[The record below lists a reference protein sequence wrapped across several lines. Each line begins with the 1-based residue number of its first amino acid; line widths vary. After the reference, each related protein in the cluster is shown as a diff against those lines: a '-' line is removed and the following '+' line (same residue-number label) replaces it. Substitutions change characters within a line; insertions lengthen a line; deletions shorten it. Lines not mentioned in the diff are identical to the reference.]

1 MFSRRTGKHTQ
12 AAKQP
17 RQISGKVRE
26 DVRYLFI
33 DEKRK
38 KSNDL
43 YIPECDKSGCYYTTM
58 LSLKNFALRKLC
70 KRIGNKVL
78 PEGKRYTDAVQIRKI
93 SSIDLAINR
102 LKYIRNV
109 YFGYENE

>member
-1 MFSRRTGKHTQ
+1 MRREKNLTIYIFQNVTNL
-12 AAKQP
+12 
-17 RQISGKVRE
+17 
-26 DVRYLFI
+26 DVITR
-33 DEKRK
+33 R
-38 KSNDL
+38 
-43 YIPECDKSGCYYTTM
+43 CYRP
-58 LSLKNFALRKLC
+58 LKNFALRKLC